1 MSEVQTFQL
10 ATWVVGLAIVA
21 LLAIAALSPRG
32 RWFALGVLL
41 IGFIAFAMGCTKPGI
56 VTKTKTVEVKV
67 PVYVR
72 IPEKLTA
79 PVPKAEGP
87 LNQVI
92 DVAKKRGEAIEA
104 CNGKLAEIAGIEGTK
119 PC

>member
-1 MSEVQTFQL
+1 MEASLVPL
-10 ATWVVGLAIVA
+10 VVIFGLAVLA
-21 LLAIAALSPRG
+21 LAWSRRGRWVLLGVGIAAL
-32 RWFALGVLL
+32 AACM
-41 IGFIAFAMGCTKPGI
+41 IGCTKPGI